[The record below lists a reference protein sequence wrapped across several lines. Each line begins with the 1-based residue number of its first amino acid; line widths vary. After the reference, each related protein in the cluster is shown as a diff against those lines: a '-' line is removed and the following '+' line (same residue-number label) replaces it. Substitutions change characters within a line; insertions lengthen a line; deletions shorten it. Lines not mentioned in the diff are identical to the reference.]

1 MKYLIII
8 QSRFTSKRLPGKALK
23 KVKKKEMLLHLI
35 KRLKQKKIFHN
46 KIIVATSNSISDDKI
61 IKFCEK
67 NNIKYFRGPLH
78 NVFKRYLLIIKKF
91 NLDYI
96 IRINGDSPLID
107 YRIIVRAIK
116 KFKEYKSKNVDMIT
130 NTLTRSF
137 PKGQSVEVINSKTI
151 ININDYIKKKI
162 DKEHVTKYIYDNA
175 NRFMI
180 KNIKYKKKLEK
191 INMSVDNIFDFRNFE
206 KTVLNKKFKY
216 SLTFLQILKFGHH
229 KSSLEKK

>member
-151 ININDYIKKKI
+151 ININDYIKKIIK
-162 DKEHVTKYIYDNA
+162 HVTKYIYDNA
-175 NRFMI
+175 I
-180 KNIKYKKKLEK
+180 DL
-191 INMSVDNIFDFRNFE
+191 
-206 KTVLNKKFKY
+206 
-216 SLTFLQILKFGHH
+216 
-229 KSSLEKK
+229 